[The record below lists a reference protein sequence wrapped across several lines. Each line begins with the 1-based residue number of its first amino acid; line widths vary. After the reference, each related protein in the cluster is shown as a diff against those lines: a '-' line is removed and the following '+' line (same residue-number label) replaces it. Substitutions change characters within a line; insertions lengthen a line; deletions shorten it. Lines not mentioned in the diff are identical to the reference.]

1 MTIINIDSQI
11 PRGFCINFTY
21 ISGEGYSINEL
32 AYIDEMI
39 KCPTSRMRLETSR
52 GIRGIKPGRH
62 RLIIQ
67 SRRYPT
73 KVVEYTFDIVIS
85 Q

>member
-1 MTIINIDSQI
+1 MTIINIDPKI
-11 PRGFCINFTY
+11 PSGFCINFTY

-32 AYIDEMI
+32 TYIDEMI
-39 KCPTSRMRLETSR
+39 KCPASRLRLEASR
-52 GIRGIKPGRH
+52 GIRGLKPGRH
-62 RLIIQ
+62 KLIIQ

-73 KVVEYTFDIVIS
+73 KVVEYTFDIVLS